1 MTGQRHWSESQML
14 HEHVSTGGRVAI
26 LITYQKCA
34 EHVKTDEIDNGK
46 VAPAGVLLPGVVI
59 GLGVT
64 ELSREAGQH
73 DFLPGL
79 PRRTPFLD

>member
-1 MTGQRHWSESQML
+1 M
-14 HEHVSTGGRVAI
+14 AI